1 MTQKVPKITF
11 NDVAFLRTRPIFSS
25 KFLADMTKD
34 QNHLEPNFSDLN
46 NFCITGAVFC
56 KISGLKSSRRIQ
68 GRANKKL

>member
-11 NDVAFLRTRPIFSS
+11 NDVAFFRTRPIFIS

-46 NFCITGAVFC
+46 NFCITGAVFLQNFWTE
-56 KISGLKSSRRIQ
+56 KFSKNPGA
-68 GRANKKL
+68 GE